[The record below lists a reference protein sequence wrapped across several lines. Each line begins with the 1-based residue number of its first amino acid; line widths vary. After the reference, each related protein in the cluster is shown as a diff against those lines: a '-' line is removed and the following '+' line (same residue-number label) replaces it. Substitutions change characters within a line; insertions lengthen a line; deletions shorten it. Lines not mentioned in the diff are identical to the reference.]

1 MGFAL
6 IGGYDGGMP
15 TAPLDAVELAVVER
29 NGFIESRHLGVAVV
43 LAPDGSERLVL
54 GDAAAAF
61 LPRSSMKPLQA
72 LACLSAGADLA
83 GERLGLAMASHC
95 GTDQHVEVARGI
107 LESAGLTEDALGCPA
122 AWPSDTRTR
131 DELVRDHGA
140 PSPLR
145 MNCSGKHA
153 AMLLTCVA
161 NGWSTADYL
170 DPQHPLQAHIREVIE
185 RLVGERLTTT
195 AIDGCGAPVYAMSLT
210 GLARAIQR
218 IATSSE
224 RSPFALHRSAGALV
238 RAVRE
243 NPWTIDGPGRGDTVV
258 IERLNVFSKMG
269 AEGVQVMTA
278 PDGTTVALKMLDGS
292 NRAAHAV
299 ALRLLERAGALTP
312 AAVADV
318 LAVLPLTIQG
328 GGRDVG
334 VIRAAV

>member
-1 MGFAL
+1 
-6 IGGYDGGMP
+6 MP
-15 TAPLDAVELAVVER
+15 ATPPDAVEIAVVER
-29 NGFIESRHLGVAVV
+29 SGFVESRHSGVAVV
-43 LAPDGSERLVL
+43 LSPDGSEHTAL
-54 GDAAAAF
+54 GDVSAPF

-72 LACLSAGADLA
+72 LACLSAGADLT
-83 GERLGLAMASHC
+83 GEGLALSTASHS
-95 GTDQHVEVARGI
+95 GTDRHVEVARGI
-107 LESAGLTEDALGCPA
+107 LQSAGLTEDDLGCPP
-122 AWPSDTRTR
+122 AWPSDTASR
-131 DELVRDHGA
+131 DDLVRDHGT

-170 DPQHPLQAHIREVIE
+170 DPQHPLQVHIREVIE
-185 RLVGERLTTT
+185 RLVGERATPM

-243 NPWTIDGPGRGDTVV
+243 NPWTIDGPGRPDTVV
-258 IERLNVFSKMG
+258 IERLGVFSKYG

-278 PDGTTVALKMLDGS
+278 PDGTTVALKTLDGS
-292 NRAAHAV
+292 TRAGHAV
-299 ALRLLERAGALTP
+299 ALRLLERAGALD
-312 AAVADV
+312 ASAVADT
-318 LAVLPLTIQG
+318 LSALPLTVLG
-328 GGRDVG
+328 GGAQVG
-334 VIRAAV
+334 VIRATV